1 MNTKD
6 SSNQIDMEQLLQ
18 DGNILKLKPQGYS
31 MYPLFIPGR
40 DEALIQQAALE
51 SLRKNDV
58 VLYRRDHS
66 ILVLHRICRIAP
78 EGIYMVGDNQSE
90 VEGPLRPDQ
99 IRGKL
104 VGFIRNGKNFS
115 VKNPL
120 YRFLSFLW
128 LTMLPIRPVCFWLTA
143 LLRRLL
149 QHAPFC
155 IRFPLPFAHPP
166 EPLPFLFHIHGSP
179 DQPALPQKLPDLHA
193 DK

>member
-99 IRGKL
+99 ILRKAGRLYPEWKKFFCQKSTL
-104 VGFIRNGKNFS
+104 PFS
-115 VKNPL
+115 
-120 YRFLSFLW
+120 FLSLAYHASH
-128 LTMLPIRPVCFWLTA
+128 TACMLLADSLTA
-143 LLRRLL
+143 QTAAAR
-149 QHAPFC
+149 PFC